1 MKSRRMLISIKKVL
15 FFIAFAAVLE
25 ACDTQQGMMH
35 GGGSSMNM
43 GNWNWVGILIG
54 LIIGFLLG
62 YLVASRRR

>member
-35 GGGSSMNM
+35 GNGGSTYM

-54 LIIGFLLG
+54 LIIGFVLG
-62 YLVASRRR
+62 YLVAKRQK

>member
-1 MKSRRMLISIKKVL
+1 MKSIRILTSIKKVL
-15 FFIAFAAVLE
+15 FFIALATVLA

-54 LIIGFLLG
+54 LIIGFLIG

>member
-1 MKSRRMLISIKKVL
+1 MKLLKITTSFKRVL
-15 FFIAFAAVLE
+15 YFIAFSVTSM
-25 ACDTQQGMMH
+25 ACNTQNGMMH

-54 LIIGFLLG
+54 LIIGFLIG

>member
-1 MKSRRMLISIKKVL
+1 VL

-54 LIIGFLLG
+54 LIIGFLIG

>member
-43 GNWNWVGILIG
+43 GNWNWIQILIG
-54 LIIGFLLG
+54 IILGFLLG
-62 YLVASRRR
+62 YLFARRRK

>member
-1 MKSRRMLISIKKVL
+1 MKSIRILTSIKKVL
-15 FFIAFAAVLE
+15 FFIALATVLA

-35 GGGSSMNM
+35 GNGGSMYM

-62 YLVASRRR
+62 YLVARRKR

>member
-1 MKSRRMLISIKKVL
+1 MLISIKKVL

-43 GNWNWVGILIG
+43 GNWNWIQILIG
-54 LIIGFLLG
+54 IILGFLLG
-62 YLVASRRR
+62 YLFARRRK